1 MSSNEPNTIDSDD
14 NATLIELGTAD
25 IEALRD
31 DSELPDAEPSINTK
45 KRKARSI
52 ICTDLWEESRD
63 PHGNEP
69 ARNAHK
75 QRIFYC
81 KKCTFKQTAY
91 NRIREHLLTH
101 GIRIAAQPSEKK
113 VVVEGSIEGLFG
125 KQKAREEGRNIEQE
139 KYLKAA
145 VNKKAYNEALIQLIA
160 RRGLPLSVPDWA
172 ELYTL
177 IHSINYMAVDIVM
190 QSRSLVPQQLDDSF
204 HLHQSAIMKRLQAS
218 LSLIHFSI
226 DLWSAPNHKSLQAIV
241 AHFVDADTRKVQKA
255 LLSLRELSG
264 THSGEAQ
271 AEIFISVV
279 EQYGIKNRIGWF
291 TLDNVYSNDTML
303 RAIARSIPQL
313 DPTQHRLRCNGH
325 VINLAVQAFLFSK
338 DKEASDEAIRQIALL
353 SKNETKG
360 NLERQVS
367 AAEWRK
373 LGALGM
379 LHNLVIYIRSS
390 DQLYQ
395 SFLHQAGRMIPRDNK
410 TRWNSWYLM
419 IHVALSL
426 RGEVNNFI
434 DERMKAE
441 PSLLLDY
448 LLPSHWQE
456 LQELHDFLEP
466 FYEVTKD
473 TEWDTSTLDQ
483 VLSSMDFLLT
493 HYNEA
498 KQQYKGNGVM
508 MERLLT
514 SWYKFDDYYTLTDN
528 APVYAAATLLHPSL
542 RQRYLTTQWAHQSNY
557 INPAINAARK
567 LWTDYK
573 TASSIGPKPQ
583 EELSALQ
590 RWKRR
595 VYLQDEAEEGDEFER
610 FIKVRT
616 LQIPFSAA

>member
-1 MSSNEPNTIDSDD
+1 MIDTDTDD
-14 NATLIELGTAD
+14 NATLTELGTTD
-25 IEALRD
+25 IEALRA
-31 DSELPDAEPSINTK
+31 DSELRDSEPSTNTK

-69 ARNAHK
+69 TRNAHR

-81 KKCTFKQTAY
+81 KKCTFKQSAH
-91 NRIREHLLTH
+91 NRIRKHLLTH
-101 GIRIAAQPSEKK
+101 GIRIDTLPSEKK
-113 VVVEGSIEGLFG
+113 VAVEGSIEGLFG
-125 KQKAREEGRNIEQE
+125 KQKAHEEGRNIEQE
-139 KYLKAA
+139 KHLKAA
-145 VNKKAYNEALIQLIA
+145 INKEAYNEALIQLIA
-160 RRGLPLSVPDWA
+160 RRGLPLSIPDWA
-172 ELYTL
+172 EIYTL
-177 IHSINYMAVDIVM
+177 IYSINYMAVDIVM
-190 QSRSLVPQQLDDSF
+190 QSRSLVPQQLDNSF
-204 HLHQSAIMKRLQAS
+204 HLHQSAITKRLQTS
-218 LSLIHFSI
+218 LSLIHFTI

-255 LLSLRELSG
+255 LLSLRELPG

-279 EQYGIKNRIGWF
+279 QEYGLKDRIGWF

-303 RAIARSIPQL
+303 RAIARSIPQF

-325 VINLAVQAFLFSK
+325 IINLAVQAFLFGK
-338 DKEASDEAIRQIALL
+338 DKEASEEAIRQIALL

-379 LHNLVIYIRSS
+379 LHNLIIYIRSS

-395 SFLHQAGRMIPRDNK
+395 SFLRQAGRMIPRDNK

-434 DERMKAE
+434 DAQIKAE
-441 PSLLLDY
+441 PSLLVDY
-448 LLPSHWQE
+448 LLPNHWQE

-466 FYEVTKD
+466 FHEVTKD

-483 VLSSMDFLLT
+483 VLSGMDFLLT
-493 HYNEA
+493 HYYEA
-498 KQQYKGNGVM
+498 KRQYKGNKVM

-514 SWYKFDDYYTLTDN
+514 SWYKFDDYYKLTDD
-528 APVYAAATLLHPSL
+528 APVYAAALLLHPSL
-542 RQRYLTTQWAHQSNY
+542 RERYLTSQWAHQPNY
-557 INPAINAARK
+557 IDPAINAARK
-567 LWTDYK
+567 LWSNYRK
-573 TASSIGPKPQ
+573 ASLTEPKPQ
-583 EELSALQ
+583 EELSAHQ

-595 VYLQDEAEEGDEFER
+595 VYLQDKAEEGDEFER
-610 FIKVRT
+610 FIKVR
-616 LQIPFSAA
+616 I